1 MNDYYLYDQLINRL
15 LNSYDPVSKRDMADY
30 LNVKVKTVKRL
41 KDNINEFGI
50 IIDEISGVNG
60 GYYISDYSATF
71 EPLVSLELCQ
81 LFRGSC
87 ATQFG

>member
-41 KDNINEFGI
+41 KGKLQYQVVHFLKWRNQASVRCLNLIEVEEDSFGWRKI
-50 IIDEISGVNG
+50 
-60 GYYISDYSATF
+60 
-71 EPLVSLELCQ
+71 L
-81 LFRGSC
+81 
-87 ATQFG
+87 